1 MISGNHSDL
10 ASLLS
15 RSSRLSD
22 VRSEAYSAE
31 NELLSGRVE
40 NVASLG
46 ASTASRVQRINLD
59 LVRVGADQQSLSLM
73 MADLSQTD
81 VKLSS
86 IADQTS
92 GLSSDF
98 LSTGFDA
105 ASVDRRAGRAEQ
117 VLKSVT
123 DLMQQPGMLS
133 AARIVDPDALLAKVS
148 DAMQGSS
155 DPASAL
161 ASYFESGGGFD
172 TDFPLG
178 QVPSEPMLSDGQ
190 IPSQRFDLNSDEV
203 RTALA
208 GYAAF
213 ALADDTQAQALS
225 ELGSQLLL
233 DAQDG
238 ITSLRTQL
246 GSRLERIED
255 LQTATATRET
265 AMSIEKNSLD
275 GVDPYEAA
283 TRLQAYQDKMDMV
296 LVMTR
301 RMSDLSLAK
310 YL

>member
-1 MISGNHSDL
+1 M
-10 ASLLS
+10 
-15 RSSRLSD
+15 
-22 VRSEAYSAE
+22 RSETYSAE

-46 ASTASRVQRINLD
+46 ASSASRVQRINLD
-59 LVRVGADQQSLSLM
+59 LVRADADQQSLSLM

-81 VKLSS
+81 VTL
-86 IADQTS
+86 AHVAAQT
-92 GLSSDF
+92 GALSSDF

-105 ASVDRRAGRAEQ
+105 ASVDRRAERAEQ

-123 DLMQQPGMLS
+123 DLMKQPGMLS
-133 AARIVDPDALLAKVS
+133 AARIVEPDALLAKVS
-148 DAMQGSS
+148 EAMQGSS
-155 DPASAL
+155 DPAAAL
-161 ASYFESGGGFD
+161 SSYFERGGGFD

-178 QVPSEPMLSDGQ
+178 QAPSEPMLSNGQ
-190 IPSQRFDLNSDEV
+190 IPSQKFDLNSDEI

-208 GYAAF
+208 GYTAF
-213 ALADDTQAQALS
+213 ALADDSQAQALS
-225 ELGSQLLL
+225 ELGSKLLL

-246 GSRLERIED
+246 GSRLGRVED

-265 AMSIEKNSLD
+265 ALNIEKNALD